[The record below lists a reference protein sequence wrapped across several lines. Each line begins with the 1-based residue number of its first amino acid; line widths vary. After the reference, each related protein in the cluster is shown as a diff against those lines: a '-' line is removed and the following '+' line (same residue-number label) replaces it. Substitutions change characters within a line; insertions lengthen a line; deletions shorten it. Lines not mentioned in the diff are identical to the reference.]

1 MGVNISKIIPRK
13 EIELSDLKG
22 KTIAID
28 AYVTLY
34 QFLTTI
40 RQPNGTPLQDS
51 NGNITSHLSG
61 LFYRNINLLQ
71 EGIRPVYV
79 FDGKPP
85 ALKLSEIKKRQEAKK
100 IAEQQ
105 YQEAKAKDDIVSMK
119 KYSSRTVKITDTII
133 QESKELLSALGIPVI
148 QAPSE
153 GEAEAATLA
162 KQGKVYAAASQD
174 YDAILYRA
182 PYLIRNLT
190 SARRKKMPSGL
201 YIDIKPEMITF
212 ESVLDKLKVNKD
224 QLICLAILVGTDYNP
239 GGIKGLGQKR
249 ALELVQKYKDPSEIF
264 KAAKE
269 KYCNG
274 KAVNPKDS
282 PNQEPTTGPTGS
294 PACRFLCR
302 EQSEAVCPQ
311 RTKDQKREAPSS
323 LPFDWQEIFNQFH
336 EYKSEHTEGIE
347 FKEVNEEKVKQ
358 ILSEHDFSETR
369 IDSGLQKLRNIK
381 ESKKQKGLS
390 DFF

>member
-1 MGVNISKIIPRK
+1 MGVNISKIIPKR
-13 EIELSDLKG
+13 EIEISDLKG

-71 EGIRPVYV
+71 EGIKPIYV

-100 IAEQQ
+100 VAEQQ
-105 YQEAKAKDDIVSMK
+105 FQEAKAKDDIASMK

-133 QESKELLSALGIPVI
+133 QESKDLLDALGIPVI

-153 GEAEAATLA
+153 GESEAATLA
-162 KQGKVYAAASQD
+162 RQGKVYAAASQD
-174 YDAILYRA
+174 YDALLYET

-212 ESVLDKLKVNKD
+212 QSVLDELKVNKD

-249 ALELVQKYKDPSEIF
+249 ALELVQKYKDPKEIF
-264 KAAKE
+264 KAAQEFINK
-269 KYCNG
+269 KNSKNG
-274 KAVNPKDS
+274 QVGRSPHQQPK
-282 PNQEPTTGPTGS
+282 
-294 PACRFLCR
+294 
-302 EQSEAVCPQ
+302 
-311 RTKDQKREAPSS
+311 TKDQQREAPSS

-336 EYKSEHTEGIE
+336 EYKSEYAEEIK
-347 FKEVNEEKVKQ
+347 FKEVNEAKVKQ

-369 IDSGLQKLRNIK
+369 IDSGLQKLKNLK
-381 ESKKQKGLS
+381 EAKKQKGLS